1 MRSNKKINLEQKEEI
16 RMDEIRFDLHVHS
29 YYSRDC
35 KSKPENIIKE
45 AKLRGLRGLAIT
57 DHNSIEFHKKGHSDS
72 QLIIL
77 PGVEVSTKSGHI
89 IGLGIKEP
97 IQKYLSVEETVER
110 INDLGGC
117 AIASHPFDFTR
128 KGIGKKIYGLKE
140 IAVETMNGSSPF
152 RRFNVKAQKWAQKA
166 NLPETGGSDSHR
178 IKDIGMAYTI
188 LDQEITSVDE
198 LIELIRKRKTKSGG
212 TNLSLPEKFIRAF
225 QIHF

>member
-1 MRSNKKINLEQKEEI
+1 MG
-16 RMDEIRFDLHVHS
+16 EIRFDLHVHS
-29 YYSRDC
+29 NYSRDC
-35 KSKPENIIKE
+35 KSKPEDIIKE
-45 AKLRGLRGLAIT
+45 AKIRGLAGLAIT
-57 DHNSIEFHKKGHSDS
+57 DHNSVKFHQNWHSVD
-72 QLIIL
+72 QLIII

-97 IQKYLSVEETVER
+97 IQKYLTVEETVEK
-110 INDLGGC
+110 INDLNGL

-152 RRFNVKAQKWAQKA
+152 KRFNVKAQKWAKKA
-166 NLPETGGSDSHR
+166 ELPVTGGSDAHR
-178 IKDIGMAYTI
+178 VKDIGMAYTI
-188 LDQEITSVDE
+188 LDQEISSVDE

-212 TNLSLPEKFIRAF
+212 SNLSLPEKIIRAF